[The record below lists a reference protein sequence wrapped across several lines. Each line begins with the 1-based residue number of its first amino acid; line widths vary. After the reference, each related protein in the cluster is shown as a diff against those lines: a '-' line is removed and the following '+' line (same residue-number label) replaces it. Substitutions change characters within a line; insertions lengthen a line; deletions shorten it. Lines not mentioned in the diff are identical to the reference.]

1 MGTDFLRD
9 ASFEMKI
16 AAGALLVT
24 IAALGVWVVR
34 WWSLS
39 QGAAFNSPSRL
50 WRDLRRTHRLSW
62 SDARLLARIAC
73 LEKIS
78 EPCDLFVEPDYL
90 QRAAQMAEFVKEQER
105 LASLSA
111 RLFGH
116 ASQFPSGV
124 DS

>member
-16 AAGALLVT
+16 AGGALLLAIT
-24 IAALGVWVVR
+24 GLGVWMVR
-34 WWSLS
+34 SWRLS
-39 QGAAFNSPSRL
+39 RGAAFNSPQRL
-50 WRDLRRTHRLSW
+50 WRDLRRTHQLSW

-90 QRAAQMAEFVKEQER
+90 QRAARRAEFANEQAR
-105 LASLSA
+105 LANLSA
-111 RLFGH
+111 RLFGQ
-116 ASQFPSGV
+116 ANRFPSGV